1 MAVVS
6 QKDIVKIIKSSV
18 NNIQIIID
26 TMAKHITKVTE
37 NGNTGL
43 VKNNIN
49 AFKEIC
55 NFLNEYIKTINVVI
69 QSTPVMNFPRIR
81 VLLALN
87 AIKGVMKIMTS
98 FIESLSNKQFDALDN
113 KKTTARIAQIKKII
127 SDISTIFSGVAGMI
141 KYSVFIVAF
150 GWMIRLA
157 IRAVI
162 KIIKLI
168 VNLTEVSVP
177 KKTADTFSRF
187 KSIIDGMLS
196 IMGKLILMIPLAL
209 PAIIG
214 AMVASVFIFALCGI
228 ILVVGLLLRTMKIIN
243 KKVVKDIRSI
253 RNIFIA
259 LIVVGFAIL
268 ALALLA
274 PIVIMVLAKV
284 VMPFIVLLLLC
295 IVILA
300 LALFLINKLSKFA
313 KKQTI
318 QIAINLLLIVAIFVV
333 ICLAIFI
340 AGVAGAIILKE
351 NSLWNII
358 VGFIGIG
365 VVLAVI
371 ILVGVILDKAKKS
384 LTGLNTVIVPLLY
397 IIGMLALIAVGIIGL
412 GELGRQLIEGDLALN
427 AALGLAAV
435 IVVTQ
440 VIVLV
445 GKKLS
450 ESIKDMLQVDVSI
463 TILVAT
469 IGLMVVAG
477 LAIYPLAKLG
487 EDIKQGN
494 MALNALIGIGAVI
507 AVALAIMGVGFVLS
521 KVMKHITE
529 TITSITP
536 LLIVLGLMV
545 IAGLAI
551 YPLAKLGEDI
561 KQGNMALNAL
571 IGIGAVIAV
580 ALAIMGVGFVLSKV
594 MKHITETITSITPLL
609 IVLGLMVVAG
619 LAIYPLAKLG
629 EDVKEGDMALNALI
643 GIGAVIAVA
652 TIIVAI
658 GFVLSKVMQHITMT
672 TAAIIPLVIVIGL
685 MVIAGLAVYPLAKLG
700 EDVKQ
705 GNMALN
711 ALIGIGAVIAVAL
724 AIMGVGIVLTFAMAL
739 ITLTSVAIIPLVIAL
754 GFMLLAG
761 ITIQEFAKINLGK
774 DVVSTVKT
782 NINAISEIGWQLAW
796 LGLQMVL
803 IGTGCG
809 LLLLFITPFLLALK
823 VVSTAVKATEYV
835 SNAEIDSTNISK
847 NLKAVS
853 DFWDE
858 FKNFTDK
865 FSVADLFLLSQARTI
880 AYLVRG
886 ITCAVMGITT
896 MLSKISEISLDG
908 TQIKTKVGEVFDI
921 IKELQIKI
929 HEMLH
934 GKDENGNPLS
944 QEMFEVPKGGFLA
957 MLRGKTKMSVAG
969 KLNRVQRIVKILNNI
984 TRVLSDIQNIKLEK
998 QDLLDNVDAI
1008 FSIIDELQT
1017 RISTSLSGT
1026 TVFDDTIEKAHWWS
1040 KKKKVK
1046 NESLTR
1052 LDKVSQVICV
1062 LQNIT
1067 DGLYSIQKINLN
1079 YEQNIKSKV
1088 DDIFKFIGELSGHIS
1103 TSLSG
1108 ASVFDDTIEQAHWWN
1123 KKKKVKNESLTRL
1136 DKVSQVITVLS
1147 NITES
1152 LKSIQSITV
1161 NKQKIKDNV
1170 EFIFGFVTELGTF
1183 IKNNM
1188 STFSALDDKVK
1199 YKWVEG
1205 GLFKKGYWEE
1215 DGVEKNTT
1223 VDRISDID
1231 KIISSLGNIMSSLDA
1246 ISKVKLTEDV
1256 KSTINTNIESMFKYI
1271 SELTLKVNNLL
1282 NPKESILNAETN
1294 VLEANVNYAMEKSV
1308 ADVLNDD
1315 KITGYADKLGAV
1327 GNVVNTLSDILESIN
1342 KIKDIKIK
1350 ESDKTKV
1357 QQNIELLFGTVV
1369 TIVDETNK
1377 NIESLEDKSINSEAL
1392 DPIVNGLQSLNT
1404 AFENLGNVDVSNFKK
1419 NSDTFAKFIS
1429 KIATTEIDKD
1439 KASII
1444 CGTVDSIAVM
1454 ITKSTGTNILEAN
1467 SRLTLIERLNTAI
1480 GNFNNINEASINRG
1494 KRALEGYTKFV
1505 EKINTID
1512 IKKLETS
1519 AKIFEEMAKFSKHI
1533 KGNFDALAES
1543 INEDLMPVLK
1553 ELKEIMEK
1561 VPETLETGF
1570 QNTNASIGAVNAPPT
1585 SENLSSQVK
1594 RENPTLTA
1602 ADVDRIVRQRL
1613 NAIAKNNDDSKLDN
1627 IIKILQGIGSYSG
1640 VKIQPQTY

>member
-228 ILVVGLLLRTMKIIN
+228 ILVVGLLLKTMKIIN

-469 IGLMVVAG
+469 IGLMVV
-477 LAIYPLAKLG
+477 
-487 EDIKQGN
+487 
-494 MALNALIGIGAVI
+494 
-507 AVALAIMGVGFVLS
+507 
-521 KVMKHITE
+521 
-529 TITSITP
+529 
-536 LLIVLGLMV
+536 
-545 IAGLAI
+545 AGLAI